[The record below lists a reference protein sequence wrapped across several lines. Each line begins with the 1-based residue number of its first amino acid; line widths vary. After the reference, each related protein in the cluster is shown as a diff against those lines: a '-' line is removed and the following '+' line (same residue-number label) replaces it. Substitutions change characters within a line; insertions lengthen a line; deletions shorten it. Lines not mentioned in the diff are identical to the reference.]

1 MRKHKRVLTL
11 EIGGNS
17 ALAFLKE
24 VQHDALGDTVLHVDF
39 LRVDETK
46 QIKVKVALRF
56 VGHPKGL
63 GNNGEFVHP
72 MNDVEVEC
80 LPIAIPESIR
90 VKVDHLDVGMQITAK
105 ELTIPQGVK
114 LLSSP
119 DSIVCTVHLKGLE
132 PEPVAA
138 AAEARPAEPER
149 ITKPVP
155 TEEGETPR
163 RRNPKR
169 RRRSRRRLRLLRAS
183 LDCFASIFGGPA
195 GSHPGSGS
203 DPSRLGISKS
213 WECARHDDPSLG
225 GGSRQPR

>member
-1 MRKHKRVLTL
+1 METDVLKVTKREPKGSKAASRIRRAEAVPGVLYGGGKEVVHLAVPLEPFEQLLRKHKRVLTL
-11 EIGGNS
+11 EIAGNS

-46 QIKVKVALRF
+46 QIKVKVALEF

-72 MNDVEVEC
+72 MNDIEVEC

-138 AAEARPAEPER
+138 AAEAGPAEPER

-155 TEEGETPR
+155 TEEGETPEAAK
-163 RRNPKR
+163 PQEKE
-169 RRRSRRRLRLLRAS
+169 
-183 LDCFASIFGGPA
+183 
-195 GSHPGSGS
+195 
-203 DPSRLGISKS
+203 KK
-213 WECARHDDPSLG
+213 
-225 GGSRQPR
+225 